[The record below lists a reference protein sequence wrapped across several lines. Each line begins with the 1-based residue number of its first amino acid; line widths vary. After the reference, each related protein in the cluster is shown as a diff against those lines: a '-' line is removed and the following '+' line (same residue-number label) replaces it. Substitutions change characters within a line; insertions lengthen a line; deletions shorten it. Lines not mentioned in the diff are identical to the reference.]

1 MVVSFDEVLVCG
13 TRDVE
18 FENSIYYSVDVYQD
32 GMLYRVSI
40 PESAVD
46 RLTDLV
52 GEMISFDAQLKVF
65 NGKSKFKFIKE
76 K

>member
-46 RLTDLV
+46 RFTDLV
-52 GEMISFDAQLKVF
+52 GEMISFDAVLKVF
-65 NGKSKFKFIKE
+65 NGKSKFKFLKE

>member
-18 FENSIYYSVDVYQD
+18 FENSIYYSVDVYQN

-40 PESAVD
+40 PESAAD
-46 RLTDLV
+46 RFTDLV
-52 GEMISFDAQLKVF
+52 GEMISFDAELKVF
-65 NGKSKFKFIKE
+65 NGKSKFKFLKE